1 MWYIYVP
8 AVPFAGDI
16 MKPQRTEEH
25 ETSGIRNKGCDLPP
39 RLRARKETTMSAMMN
54 VKKNAP
60 KFIDDTH
67 VQVTKEFAKNARIFG
82 TPEYKVWRAIKQ
94 DCAAAEMVTK
104 TIKKNPNKRTS
115 TKNMTYKHMA
125 IFISQQDKAD
135 EHMKEFEKQIAIS
148 KVQTNPY
155 RCVLAWFMQTF
166 EEYDSYKDFFEKE
179 AEKEAQ
185 KKNIFTLVKP
195 TVIVE
200 AGSSRTDE
208 LAMVVNG

>member
-1 MWYIYVP
+1 
-8 AVPFAGDI
+8 
-16 MKPQRTEEH
+16 
-25 ETSGIRNKGCDLPP
+25 
-39 RLRARKETTMSAMMN
+39 MMN

-94 DCAAAEMVTK
+94 DCPAAEMVSK

-125 IFISQQDKAD
+125 IFISQQKDAEK
-135 EHMKEFEKQIAIS
+135 HMKEFEKQVAIS

-166 EEYDSYKDFFEKE
+166 KDYDGYKAFFEEE

-195 TVIVE
+195 TVIIE